1 MNKNRFFSLGFYA
14 MMALSSMSVMVSCSD
29 NDVDELKS
37 RVTVIEGMLGEIKQQ
52 LADSQVN
59 GATILKAEQGSDGV
73 WTLTLSDGKVI
84 KITAT
89 SSGGAGGSNVS
100 VDVNSENVIIKIDDQ
115 EYVFRKGAVINSLVY
130 VPEYTDGEVHIGANG
145 TAEVSF
151 LATPEIS
158 ADQLANLTFIV
169 GEAHELKTRS
179 VEESPLFNV
188 TNARLDNGF
197 VKLTIKANEV
207 EAGKVY
213 AAAINASS
221 ASGVGTDIGSNYFN
235 IRMSEDY
242 SYVGEQLVDPQFAAE
257 VTDAKKN
264 EDGSWTATLPDS
276 KVDFLGTFNFKDLF
290 KSFPE
295 GAVTFKIGNAA
306 DQNKNVTNHF
316 DVFKKSLKTDGT
328 WELVGRP
335 GTDCDDETNPGLLV
349 LVKVNDITV
358 HKVYWKIV
366 DPIKSVNFAGIY
378 KGATNGHIE
387 IFGGTND
394 GTDMLNAGANDI
406 DLAKLFT
413 DAPGKGGFAVM
424 HDGGKF
430 INELWPNYEATYK
443 SAGDVVTF
451 DGTRY
456 ILGDVGEK
464 YAKFSR
470 GIYWKTLQASIAS
483 SNRRNL
489 SDRPADEGKDDNVA
503 WCGGNCNGEIIGGY
517 DGIPA
522 AEYET
527 FGIGLKEN
535 GHLVTTANYKGWAFR
550 MGIWI
555 KYEYAYGEATIGGGD
570 ALVWAWINRRS
581 CPTGVQDPASR

>member
-100 VDVNSENVIIKIDDQ
+100 VDVNSENVIVKIDDQ
-115 EYVFRKGAVINSLVY
+115 EFVFRKGAVINSLVY
-130 VPEYTDGEVHIGANG
+130 VPEYADGEVHIGNTG

-151 LATPEIS
+151 RATPEIS
-158 ADQLANLTFIV
+158 ASQLENLTFIV

-179 VEESPLFNV
+179 VEESSLFNV
-188 TNARLDNGF
+188 TGARLENGF

-207 EAGKVY
+207 EAGKLY

-264 EDGSWTATLPDS
+264 EDGSWTATLPES

-290 KSFPE
+290 KSLPE
-295 GAVTFKIGNAA
+295 GTVTFKLGNAA
-306 DQNKNVTNHF
+306 DQNKNVTDHF

-328 WELVGRP
+328 WEMAGRP

-366 DPIKSVNFAGIY
+366 DPIKNVDFVGVY
-378 KGATNGHIE
+378 KGATGGHIE

-394 GTDMLNAGANDI
+394 GTDMLNAGANDV

-430 INELWPNYEATYK
+430 INDLWPNYEATYK
-443 SAGDVVTF
+443 SAGDVVTY

-470 GIYWKTLQASIAS
+470 GIYWTSYQMSIAS
-483 SNRRNL
+483 SNRRNIA
-489 SDRPADEGKDDNVA
+489 DRPADEGKDDNVA

-517 DGIPA
+517 DGIPGEDRVA
-522 AEYET
+522 Y
-527 FGIGLKEN
+527 GMDLKEN

-550 MGIWI
+550 AGIWV
-555 KYEYAYGEATIGGGD
+555 KYEYAYGEATIGGD
-570 ALVWAWINRRS
+570 ALVWAWVNRRS
-581 CPTGVQDPASR
+581 CPSGVQDPAQR

>member
-89 SSGGAGGSNVS
+89 FGGGGSSKVS
-100 VDVNSENVIIKIDDQ
+100 VDVNSENVIVKIDDQ
-115 EYVFRKGAVINSLVY
+115 EFVFRKGAVINSLVY
-130 VPEYTDGEVHIGANG
+130 VPEYADGEVHIGASG

-151 LATPEIS
+151 RATPEIS
-158 ADQLANLTFIV
+158 ASQLENLTFIV

-179 VEESPLFNV
+179 VEESSLFNV
-188 TNARLDNGF
+188 TGARLDNGF

-207 EAGKVY
+207 EGGKLY

-257 VTDAKKN
+257 VTDATKN

-290 KSFPE
+290 KSLPE
-295 GAVTFKIGNAA
+295 GTVTFKLGNAA
-306 DQNKNVTNHF
+306 DQNKNVTDHF

-328 WELVGRP
+328 WEMAGRP
-335 GTDCDDETNPGLLV
+335 GTDCDDATNPGFLV

-366 DPIKSVNFAGIY
+366 DPIKNVDFVGVY
-378 KGATNGHIE
+378 KGALGGHIE
-387 IFGGTND
+387 IMGGTND
-394 GTDMLNAGANDI
+394 GTDMLNAGANDV

-430 INELWPNYEATYK
+430 INDLWPNYEATYK
-443 SAGDVVTF
+443 SAGDVITY

-470 GIYWKTLQASIAS
+470 GIYWTSYQMSIAS
-483 SNRRNL
+483 SNRRNQA
-489 SDRPADEGKDDNVA
+489 DRPADESKDENVA

-517 DGIPA
+517 DGIPGEDRVA
-522 AEYET
+522 
-527 FGIGLKEN
+527 FGMDLKEN

-550 MGIWI
+550 AGIWV
-555 KYEYAYGEATIGGGD
+555 KYEYAYGEATIGGD
-570 ALVWAWINRRS
+570 ALIWAWVNRRS
-581 CPTGVQDPASR
+581 CPSGVQDPAQR